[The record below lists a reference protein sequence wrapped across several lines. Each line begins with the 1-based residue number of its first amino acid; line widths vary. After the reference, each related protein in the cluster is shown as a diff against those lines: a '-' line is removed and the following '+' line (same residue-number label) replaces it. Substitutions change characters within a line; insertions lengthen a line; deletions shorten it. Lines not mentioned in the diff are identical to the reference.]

1 MGQAMGEIPTIHSD
15 ADLRSA
21 LSLLLSS
28 GSDYLRVE
36 DSSGTDQGLISM
48 EDLREMLS
56 SNQLIEK
63 KKCDELSD

>member
-1 MGQAMGEIPTIHSD
+1 MGEIPTIHPD
-15 ADLRSA
+15 EDLRSA

-36 DSSGTDQGLISM
+36 DDSGTEQGLISM
-48 EDLREMLS
+48 EDLKEMLS

-63 KKCDELSD
+63 KKCDEISD